1 MMEDSDIKKVICEVS
16 ESMTKKG
23 YDPIT
28 QLVGYLISNDLGYIP
43 DFDDSRNKIAHLDRT
58 VILEKMLNEYL
69 K

>member
-1 MMEDSDIKKVICEVS
+1 MMEDSDIKKIICEVS
-16 ESMTKKG
+16 ESMVKKG

-28 QLVGYLISNDLGYIP
+28 QIVGYLISNDLGYIP
-43 DFDDSRNKIAHLDRT
+43 DFDDSRNKIAQIDRT